1 MATTKLTT
9 RTLALRSIAIAA
21 LAAGLLFSITA
32 VDRWTGDWA
41 AMLWVCGTLFFP
53 WLAGIA
59 AGGRVSITTGKL
71 LGGAIGLLTV
81 AGPLIVFAA
90 TPLAGPPVDDARIIA
105 TVFTAV
111 GAINGAM
118 AFPVGIR
125 VRTTR
130 GSG

>member
-1 MATTKLTT
+1 
-9 RTLALRSIAIAA
+9 
-21 LAAGLLFSITA
+21 
-32 VDRWTGDWA
+32 
-41 AMLWVCGTLFFP
+41 MLWVCGTLFFP

-59 AGGRVSITTGKL
+59 AGGRVSIATGKL
-71 LGGAIGLLTV
+71 IGGAIGILAV
-81 AGPLIVFAA
+81 AAPLIVFAA
-90 TPLAGPPVDDARIIA
+90 TPLAGPPAADARIIA